1 MIEVDFCQNL
11 CILQKF
17 NIIILY
23 NQLPKWISTNV
34 GICKNAIFK
43 ENILASRSPKSKHA
57 LCLLALHFLCI
68 YANQWPLAM
77 FGKLPRFRV
86 LQLCGLPFHAS
97 HNGRSRT
104 GADLWAF
111 ASEPDKL
118 PDRVNFANLVAD
130 YLVNICI
137 LVICTRMRD
146 KTPGAT
152 YILIEGNDLFFIKN
166 FAKVTMDP
174 RVAFAKRTAFKV
186 MSQFSQNSA
195 SESRAEP
202 PNLD

>member
-1 MIEVDFCQNL
+1 M
-11 CILQKF
+11 
-17 NIIILY
+17 
-23 NQLPKWISTNV
+23 
-34 GICKNAIFK
+34 
-43 ENILASRSPKSKHA
+43 
-57 LCLLALHFLCI
+57 LALHFLCI

-137 LVICTRMRD
+137 LVICTRLRG

-152 YILIEGNDLFFIKN
+152 YILIEGNDLFLMKN
-166 FAKVTMDP
+166 IAKVTTDP

-202 PNLD
+202 PNLDLTSCSKCWPMLRGCLWWWTFLTETYLYQIS

>member
-1 MIEVDFCQNL
+1 M
-11 CILQKF
+11 
-17 NIIILY
+17 
-23 NQLPKWISTNV
+23 
-34 GICKNAIFK
+34 
-43 ENILASRSPKSKHA
+43 ASRSPKSKHA

-137 LVICTRMRD
+137 LVICTRMPD

-152 YILIEGNDLFFIKN
+152 YISIEGNDLSFQDKKHCQRHNGPKGWVHI
-166 FAKVTMDP
+166 TISY
-174 RVAFAKRTAFKV
+174 T
-186 MSQFSQNSA
+186 
-195 SESRAEP
+195 
-202 PNLD
+202 NLDQISSSKSRTGINFKISTKCEHLE

>member
-1 MIEVDFCQNL
+1 
-11 CILQKF
+11 
-17 NIIILY
+17 
-23 NQLPKWISTNV
+23 
-34 GICKNAIFK
+34 
-43 ENILASRSPKSKHA
+43 
-57 LCLLALHFLCI
+57 
-68 YANQWPLAM
+68 M

-137 LVICTRMRD
+137 LVICTRMLD

-152 YILIEGNDLFFIKN
+152 YILIEGNDLFLIKN
-166 FAKVTMDP
+166 IAKVTTDS
-174 RVAFAKRTAFKV
+174 RVAFVTCHNLVKI
-186 MSQFSQNSA
+186 QLQ
-195 SESRAEP
+195 
-202 PNLD
+202 NLDQASAPKSWLNVLLRILTNATWLCVMVNFWEGNVFLSDKLSNESPSFGQNITFRSTIRR